1 MENLKAFLPVIYELC
16 KLHKVKTLF
25 AFGSVLT
32 DRFGQESDV
41 DFIVDLFEK
50 DPLEYTED
58 YFGLKFGLEKILRR
72 QIDLLEERSDL
83 NPVVKKEIERSKTL
97 IYEG

>member
-1 MENLKAFLPVIYELC
+1 MENLSPFLPAIKELC
-16 KLHKVKTLF
+16 KLNGVKSLY

-41 DFIVDLFEK
+41 DLIVDLYED
-50 DPLEYTED
+50 DPLEYTEK
-58 YFGLKFGLEKILRR
+58 YFSLKYGLEKILGRSV
-72 QIDLLEERSDL
+72 DLLEERSDL
-83 NPVVKKEIERSKTL
+83 NPVIKKEIERSKTL

>member
-1 MENLKAFLPVIYELC
+1 MENLSPFLPTIKELC
-16 KLHKVKTLF
+16 KLYGVKSLY

-41 DFIVDLFEK
+41 DLIVDLYED
-50 DPLEYTED
+50 DPLEYTEK
-58 YFGLKFGLEKILRR
+58 YFSLKYGLEKILGRSV
-72 QIDLLEERSDL
+72 DLLEERSDL
-83 NPVVKKEIERSKTL
+83 NPVIKKEIERSKTV

>member
-1 MENLKAFLPVIYELC
+1 MQNLSPYLPAIQKLC
-16 KLHKVKTLF
+16 KYQGVKSLY

-41 DFIVDLFEK
+41 DLIVDLHET
-50 DPLEYTED
+50 DPLEYTEK
-58 YFGLKFGLEKILRR
+58 YFNLKFGLEEILGRPV
-72 QIDLLEERSDL
+72 DLLEERSDL
-83 NPVVKKEIERSKTL
+83 NPVVKKEIERSKKM

>member
-1 MENLKAFLPVIYELC
+1 MENLSPFLLAIKELC
-16 KLHKVKTLF
+16 KLNGVKSLY

-41 DFIVDLFEK
+41 DLIVDLYED
-50 DPLEYTED
+50 DPLEYTEK
-58 YFGLKFGLEKILRR
+58 YFSLKYGLEKILGRSV
-72 QIDLLEERSDL
+72 DLLEERSDL
-83 NPVVKKEIERSKTL
+83 NPVIKKEIERSKTV

>member
-1 MENLKAFLPVIYELC
+1 MQNLSPYLPAIQKLC
-16 KLHKVKTLF
+16 KLQGVKSLY

-41 DFIVDLFEK
+41 DLIVDLHEK
-50 DPLEYTED
+50 DPLEYTEK
-58 YFGLKFGLEKILRR
+58 YFNLKFGLEEILGRPV
-72 QIDLLEERSDL
+72 DLLEERSDL
-83 NPVVKKEIERSKTL
+83 NPVIKKEIERSKKM